1 MSKNALDEIR
11 QDLSDMVE
19 ISGRSATS
27 IAESV
32 GLTRSGVLRFLKGYP
47 GSLGE
52 AGISKMFL
60 ALHVEG
66 GRLSRNVVHYFS
78 VKNPDPLLR
87 ILKKENKILS
97 MVYISPSS
105 TDIKDFM
112 TLGIVNPLF
121 VFSPSLRIVVR
132 QPSALSIPVREPLL
146 SSGLAEWLPAP
157 PDPDFQHPN
166 LRVSREI
173 YDKIQA
179 MNLSLD
185 EYDRIVSI
193 GKEEVGW
200 EEVFRQIKESG
211 LSPRQALFLL
221 KKGKK

>member
-1 MSKNALDEIR
+1 
-11 QDLSDMVE
+11 
-19 ISGRSATS
+19 
-27 IAESV
+27 
-32 GLTRSGVLRFLKGYP
+32 
-47 GSLGE
+47 
-52 AGISKMFL
+52 MFL